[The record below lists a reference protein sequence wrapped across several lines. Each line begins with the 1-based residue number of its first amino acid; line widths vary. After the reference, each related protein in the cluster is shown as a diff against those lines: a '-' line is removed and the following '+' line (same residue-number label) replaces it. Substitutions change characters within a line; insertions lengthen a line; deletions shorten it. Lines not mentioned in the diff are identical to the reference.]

1 MSRTSST
8 KKEGKVYLDVKR
20 GNGGEFLFLV
30 RRNPQECG
38 WEVLDEKYQ
47 KAFKVVDAYR
57 CESDGQ
63 VIVNLQWNDVR
74 YNQRQDVNL
83 ENALHSLTLQDGD
96 QSKIFCKIPFWNAS
110 LHEYIHFTDIVR
122 WFYLNA
128 LRLTLMWF
136 QYITAFVV
144 LFPAVI
150 FSRRVF
156 VSRWIVN
163 MVEDIFWLQEGKY
176 CSTVFSIR

>member
-96 QSKIFCKIPFWNAS
+96 QSKIFCKIPF
-110 LHEYIHFTDIVR
+110 
-122 WFYLNA
+122 
-128 LRLTLMWF
+128 
-136 QYITAFVV
+136 
-144 LFPAVI
+144 
-150 FSRRVF
+150 
-156 VSRWIVN
+156 
-163 MVEDIFWLQEGKY
+163 
-176 CSTVFSIR
+176 